1 MKKQETNEMKNAFH
15 IAFTLL
21 IMLMV
26 SRFIIRIIDAT
37 VQIDDDIGL
46 LVILIVII
54 DSLIGFISFKI
65 HKTKQN

>member
-1 MKKQETNEMKNAFH
+1 MKNAFH

-65 HKTKQN
+65 HKAKHN

>member
-1 MKKQETNEMKNAFH
+1 MKNAFH

-65 HKTKQN
+65 LKAKQK

>member
-1 MKKQETNEMKNAFH
+1 MKNAFH

-65 HKTKQN
+65 RKAKQN